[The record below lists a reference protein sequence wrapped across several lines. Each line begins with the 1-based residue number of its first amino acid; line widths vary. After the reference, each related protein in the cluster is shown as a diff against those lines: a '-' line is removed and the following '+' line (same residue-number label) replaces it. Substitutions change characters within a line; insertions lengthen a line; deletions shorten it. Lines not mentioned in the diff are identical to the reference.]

1 MADLLLRRARIGGAV
16 ADVRIESG
24 RIAAIGSGSGAGP
37 LRTVDLDGRE
47 VLRGFWDEHV
57 HVTQAALASVW
68 TPLGGIGSAAAVLDR
83 VREVA
88 AGLPPEEPL
97 VAIGFQDGTWV
108 DRPTLAGLD
117 AAVGP
122 RVALLISH
130 DVHTV
135 WLSSA
140 AARRYGIDLPA
151 EGVVR
156 EGAAFALGREANR
169 LAEARVEDAVRN
181 LMTRASTLGVVG
193 IVDFEMTWSRDAW
206 IERMAG
212 GWQGPRIEAAVYPPD
227 LDRAIALGG
236 RTGEAVAGADGPLA
250 VGPLKMLADGALN
263 TRTAFCADAYPDGGN
278 GLLTLGPA
286 ELRDLLRRGGAAGL
300 APAVHAI
307 GDAAITVALDAFAET
322 GATGRIEHAQLVAD
336 ADLPRFA
343 ALGAVASVQ
352 PVHLLDDREVAG
364 LHWAGRTGRAYPF
377 RALLDAGAT
386 LAFGS
391 DAPVAPL
398 DPWRALR
405 AAVDRALPREEPWH
419 PEQRIGL
426 QEALAA
432 STRGRAEP
440 RAGDLADLVVLDEPV
455 ERLAGQVAATLVGG
469 GFTHHTFSVG

>member
-1 MADLLLRRARIGGAV
+1 MADLLLRRGRVAGAV
-16 ADVRIESG
+16 VDVRIESG
-24 RIAAIGSGSGAGP
+24 RVAAIGPGLDAGA

-57 HVTQAALASVW
+57 HVVQAALASVW
-68 TPLGGIGSAAAVLDR
+68 TRLGGLGSAAAVLAR
-83 VREVA
+83 IRTEA
-88 AGLPPEEPL
+88 AALPPEEPL
-97 VAIGFQDGTWV
+97 VAMGFQDGTWA

-140 AARRYGIDLPA
+140 AARRYGVDPSA
-151 EGVVR
+151 DGVVR
-156 EGAAFALGREANR
+156 EEAAFALGREANR

-181 LMTRASTLGVVG
+181 LMARASSLGVVG

-206 IERMAG
+206 TERMAG
-212 GWQGPRIEAAVYPPD
+212 GGDGPRIEAAVYPPD
-227 LDRAIALGG
+227 LDRAIARGG
-236 RTGEAVAGADGPLA
+236 RTGDAVAAADGPLS

-263 TRTAFCADAYPDGGN
+263 TRTAFCADAYPGGGH

-286 ELRDLLRRGGAAGL
+286 ELRDLLRRGSAAGL

-307 GDAAITVALDAFAET
+307 GDAAITVALDAFADT

-343 ALGAVASVQ
+343 ALGVVASVQ

-364 LHWAGRTGRAYPF
+364 LHWSGRTGRAYPF
-377 RALLDAGAT
+377 RALLDAGAR

-398 DPWRALR
+398 DPWRAMR
-405 AAVDRALPREEPWH
+405 AAVDRALPGEEPWQ
-419 PEQRIGL
+419 PPQRIGL
-426 QEALAA
+426 RQALAA
-432 STRGRAEP
+432 STRGRSEP
-440 RAGDLADLVVLDEPV
+440 RVGDAADLVVLDEPV
-455 ERLAGQVAATLVGG
+455 ERLAGVVAATLVGG
-469 GFTHHTFSVG
+469 GFTHHTFPVG